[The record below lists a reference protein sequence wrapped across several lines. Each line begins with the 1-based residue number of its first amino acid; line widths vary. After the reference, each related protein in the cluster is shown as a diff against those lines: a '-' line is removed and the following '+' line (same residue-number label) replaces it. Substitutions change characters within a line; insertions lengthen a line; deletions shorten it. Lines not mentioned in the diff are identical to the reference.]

1 MWLCVLIA
9 SATANP
15 ILWLRP
21 KNSASSHQHQ
31 HQVGGEEQDVFMAF
45 CRAVA
50 NDPKQKAHLNDYSS
64 PEEILELAEGLEF
77 LV

>member
-1 MWLCVLIA
+1 MLLCAFIV
-9 SATANP
+9 SATANAT
-15 ILWLRP
+15 LWLRP

-31 HQVGGEEQDVFMAF
+31 HQAKGEEQDVFTAF

-50 NDPKQKAHLNDYSS
+50 NDPEQKAYLNNYSS
-64 PEEILELAEGLEF
+64 PEKILELAEGLEF